1 MAKVN
6 PDHEELIKQLRG
18 VQYIVINRA
27 YGGFGLSREAVL
39 LYLDLVGITYTLEDQ
54 EDRDTQ
60 TRLGSKIMVNN
71 KEFFERYDIER
82 NDPALVTTVRRLGK
96 NAAGEFAKLKIV
108 EVPAGVEWYIEEYD
122 GQEWVAEKHRTWR

>member
-71 KEFFERYDIER
+71 KEFFERYAIER

-108 EVPAGVEWYIEEYD
+108 EVPVGVEWYIEEYD

>member
-96 NAAGEFAKLKIV
+96 NAAGEFAKLNIV

-122 GQEWVAEKHRTWR
+122 GQELVAEKHRTWR

>member
-108 EVPAGVEWYIEEYD
+108 EVPVGVEWYIEEYD

>member
-18 VQYIVINRA
+18 VQYIVINKA

-60 TRLGSKIMVNN
+60 TRLGSKIMINN

-96 NAAGEFAKLKIV
+96 NAGGEFAKLKIV

>member
-82 NDPALVTTVRRLGK
+82 NDPALITTVRRLGK

-108 EVPAGVEWYIEEYD
+108 EVPAGVEWYVEEYD

>member
-60 TRLGSKIMVNN
+60 TRLGSKIMINN

-96 NAAGEFAKLKIV
+96 NAAGKFAKLKIV
-108 EVPAGVEWYIEEYD
+108 EVPAGIEWYIEEYD

>member
-18 VQYIVINRA
+18 VQRIVINKA
-27 YGGFGLSREAVL
+27 YGGFSLSRDGIL
-39 LYLDLVGITYTLEDQ
+39 LYLELSGIPYTLEDQ

-71 KEFFERYDIER
+71 KEFFERYDMVR
-82 NDPALVTTVRRLGK
+82 DDPALVTTVCRLGSK
-96 NAAGEFAKLKIV
+96 ANGVYAKL
-108 EVPAGVEWYIEEYD
+108 
-122 GQEWVAEKHRTWR
+122 

>member
-60 TRLGSKIMVNN
+60 TRLGSKIMINN

-96 NAAGEFAKLKIV
+96 NAGGEFAKLKIV

>member
-6 PDHEELIKQLRG
+6 PDHEELIKHLRG
-18 VQYIVINRA
+18 VQYIVINKA
-27 YGGFGLSREAVL
+27 YGGFGLSREALL
-39 LYLDLVGITYTLEDQ
+39 LYLDLVGIAYTLEDQ

-71 KEFFERYDIER
+71 KEFFERYDIKR